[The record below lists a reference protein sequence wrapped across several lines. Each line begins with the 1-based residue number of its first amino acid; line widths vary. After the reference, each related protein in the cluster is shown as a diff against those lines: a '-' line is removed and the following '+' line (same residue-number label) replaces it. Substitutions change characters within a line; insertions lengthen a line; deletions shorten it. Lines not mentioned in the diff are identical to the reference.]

1 MDKNRIIPIILLL
14 YIFSDSATSNVYNG
28 ITLYSNG
35 GNLGPS
41 NTFLINNSLHT
52 INTWSHPAGVV
63 GTPYLLQDKTLI
75 VQLRS
80 EQHHF
85 GESHGPIGGRFNK
98 IDWDGTVLWEFFY
111 YDSSYH
117 PHHDIEP
124 MPNGNILVLCWEKK
138 TYEEAQNFGRINI
151 NEEMWPLKIVEIQ
164 PIGSDDANIVW
175 QWHLWDHLVQDVDSL
190 LPNYNDIG
198 SHPELIDINLGQF
211 TNENSGD
218 WLHTNAIA
226 YNPDLDQIVFSSRH
240 LDEIFIIDH
249 STTNNEAASHMGGN
263 NGMGGDILYRWGNPE
278 NYNRGDESDKMLNA
292 QHGVNWILDDYPGA
306 GNLLIFNN
314 NPSDT
319 SGQDHT
325 VGNSSVVEIITPLNV
340 DGGYDISTNSGA
352 YGPIDYIWEYG
363 GDNSFFSHFQS
374 GAYRLPNG
382 NTIATVSQEKYIF
395 EIDTLD
401 QITWEYYFE
410 NQSGLNG
417 NTARAQK
424 YQPNY
429 FTFSLGDMN
438 FDYVLSIE
446 DLNIIC
452 NLIFENNPYLENGD
466 MNQDNIID
474 NDDIDLIVD
483 AIFLND

>member
-1 MDKNRIIPIILLL
+1 LLISSNKTNDKN
-14 YIFSDSATSNVYNG
+14 
-28 ITLYSNG
+28 
-35 GNLGPS
+35 
-41 NTFLINNSLHT
+41 NN
-52 INTWSHPAGVV
+52 
-63 GTPYLLQDKTLI
+63 
-75 VQLRS
+75 
-80 EQHHF
+80 
-85 GESHGPIGGRFNK
+85 NK
-98 IDWDGTVLWEFFY
+98 IWEYLY
-111 YDSSYH
+111 YDSTYH

-138 TYEEAQNFGRINI
+138 TYEQAQNFGRIDI
-151 NEEMWPLKIVEIQ
+151 NGEMWPLKIVEIE
-164 PIGSDDANIVW
+164 PIGLDDANIVW

-190 LPNYNDIG
+190 LPNYNDIA

-325 VGNSSVVEIITPLNV
+325 VGNSSVVEI
-340 DGGYDISTNSGA
+340 
-352 YGPIDYIWEYG
+352 
-363 GDNSFFSHFQS
+363 
-374 GAYRLPNG
+374 
-382 NTIATVSQEKYIF
+382 
-395 EIDTLD
+395 
-401 QITWEYYFE
+401 
-410 NQSGLNG
+410 
-417 NTARAQK
+417 
-424 YQPNY
+424 
-429 FTFSLGDMN
+429 
-438 FDYVLSIE
+438 
-446 DLNIIC
+446 
-452 NLIFENNPYLENGD
+452 
-466 MNQDNIID
+466 
-474 NDDIDLIVD
+474 
-483 AIFLND
+483 